1 MRILP
6 RPPKAVVFDMDGLIL
21 DTEIL
26 YRQSVI
32 SAATQSGLPIGP
44 SIYEGMLG
52 QPWINIAL
60 LLKEHYGE
68 DFDADAFRVVWLEHF
83 DKLLEHQLDLKTG
96 VIELLDKLDA
106 LGLPRAV
113 CTSSGHHQVRHHL
126 GQLGILDR
134 FHHVIAQGD
143 YPHGKPAPDP
153 YLKAAERLG
162 LEPADCMALED
173 SYNGIR
179 SASGAGMMAVMVPD
193 LLPATDEM
201 RALAVHVAEDLHE
214 VCLLVEQSR
223 LTA

>member
-1 MRILP
+1 
-6 RPPKAVVFDMDGLIL
+6 MDGLIL

-32 SAATQSGLPIGP
+32 SAATQSGLAIGP

-52 QPWINIAL
+52 QPWINIARL
-60 LLKEHYGE
+60 LRDHYGE

-83 DKLLEHQLDLKTG
+83 DLLIEHQLKLKAG
-96 VIELLDKLDA
+96 VIELLDLLD
-106 LGLPRAV
+106 GLNMPRAV

-126 GQLGILDR
+126 GTLGILDR
-134 FHHVIAQGD
+134 FHHIIAHGD

-162 LEPADCMALED
+162 LEPQDCMALED

-179 SASGAGMMAVMVPD
+179 SAAGAGMMAVMVPD
-193 LLPATDEM
+193 MLPATDEM

-214 VCLLVEQSR
+214 VCLLVEQRAS
-223 LTA
+223 TA